1 MLGPWGAVQ
10 PTDSATRL
18 ARAAGRSRSRA
29 PRAAAPRPWA
39 SWRPKTCRT
48 AAPWPS
54 WHPWRS
60 NPQRIERL
68 KQPACHLPTEH
79 MENWPS
85 IRVHPDSSGKER
97 YRGALHAY
105 SRQVA
110 LVSAVGFAGKRKGAS
125 VCNMATKARPQDG
138 RTRAT
143 RSEKRTGSCLV
154 GRVRHAPKQRAA
166 GDRPVQATSVER
178 SPLAESRV
186 RPSFA
191 GRSQL
196 VARLL
201 VEKRVIISTVVGV
214 FTRQRTA

>member
-1 MLGPWGAVQ
+1 MPPADRTHGEQAVHQ
-10 PTDSATRL
+10 HA
-18 ARAAGRSRSRA
+18 
-29 PRAAAPRPWA
+29 
-39 SWRPKTCRT
+39 
-48 AAPWPS
+48 
-54 WHPWRS
+54 
-60 NPQRIERL
+60 
-68 KQPACHLPTEH
+68 
-79 MENWPS
+79 
-85 IRVHPDSSGKER
+85 SGKER

-105 SRQVA
+105 PRQAA

-196 VARLL
+196 VARL
-201 VEKRVIISTVVGV
+201 EKRVSNGIIISPASRGV
-214 FTRQRTA
+214 YPTGGPQCPIVKTRHNIT